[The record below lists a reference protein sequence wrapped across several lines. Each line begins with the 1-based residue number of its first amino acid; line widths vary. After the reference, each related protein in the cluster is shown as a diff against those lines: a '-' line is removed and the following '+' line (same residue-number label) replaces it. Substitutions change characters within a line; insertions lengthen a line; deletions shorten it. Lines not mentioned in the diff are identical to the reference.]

1 MFLIHVGGME
11 EPSKENLG
19 KLCPKHIGEVI
30 NFYCTKCNE
39 AGCTVCIM
47 YEHSSHTCTSF
58 PPPGWNEGTFGSS
71 GLYLPPEFT
80 VEGCLKCMSEKLCK
94 IDLHSTTAQIKIR
107 NCAIMEKRNLDA
119 EKKSL
124 EAHIAAVKSA
134 KINYILVHQR
144 NVMALQEDVKQ
155 TLSCVKQFIELKDHI
170 KLLESSID
178 LTRRLMQ
185 LQLKCSQLKM
195 PDHKDLNIR
204 SDDDDGDD
212 GREYMHERNVVS
224 FREMAKSPTAS
235 AQIKLYMHPDHFK
248 SFTSC
253 CLELLN
259 SLPTSR

>member
-1 MFLIHVGGME
+1 ME
-11 EPSKENLG
+11 DPSKESLG

-30 NFYCTKCNE
+30 NFYCTKCRE
-39 AGCTVCIM
+39 PGCTVCIM
-47 YEHSSHTCTSF
+47 YAHSSHPITCF
-58 PPPGWNEGTFGSS
+58 PAPGWNEGTFGSS

-94 IDLHSTTAQIKIR
+94 IDLHPATAQIEIR
-107 NCAIMEKRNLDA
+107 SCALMEKRSLDA

-144 NVMALQEDVKQ
+144 NVTALQEDIKKTV
-155 TLSCVKQFIELKDHI
+155 SCVRKFIDYKDHV

-195 PDHKDLNIR
+195 PDHKDLNIK
-204 SDDDDGDD
+204 SDDDDDD
-212 GREYMHERNVVS
+212 RMEYMHERRVVTFS
-224 FREMAKSPTAS
+224 EMTKSPTAT
-235 AQIKLYMHPDHFK
+235 AQISFFMRPEPFK
-248 SFTSC
+248 TFTSC

-259 SLPTSR
+259 NLPSSR